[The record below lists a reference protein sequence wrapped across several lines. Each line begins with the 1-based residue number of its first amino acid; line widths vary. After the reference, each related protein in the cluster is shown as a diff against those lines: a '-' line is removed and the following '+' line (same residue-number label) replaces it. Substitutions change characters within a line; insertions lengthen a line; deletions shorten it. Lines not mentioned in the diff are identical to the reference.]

1 MRLPLVAFLCGLAG
15 SCAMTPDD
23 GGTRQ
28 PLAIL
33 DAYLVAHGMAA
44 SYVANPEAD
53 PAVKAQLVT
62 LDLKARDAVR
72 TLTRSGQG
80 FADEDATA
88 RAVSALTDYAASQT
102 DIAR

>member
-1 MRLPLVAFLCGLAG
+1 MRPLIFACCLITGG
-15 SCAMTPDD
+15 CALTQDD
-23 GGTRQ
+23 GAARQ

-44 SYVANPEAD
+44 SYVENPDAD

-72 TLTRSGQG
+72 TLTHAGDG

-88 RAVSALTDYAASQT
+88 RAVSALTDYAARQT
-102 DIAR
+102 SVAR